1 MLGTFEP
8 SVGISSFNEIT
19 ELQNSDPGD
28 TIVDIKIFLLNF
40 SISDTRPQT
49 ADSNQTA
56 TRQQTEMGRK
66 PPAKK
71 KKGPE

>member
-1 MLGTFEP
+1 MLSSRWWVLGPFEP
-8 SVGISSFNEIT
+8 SVGISSFEEIT

-40 SISDTRPQT
+40 SISDTRQQT
-49 ADSNQTA
+49 A
-56 TRQQTEMGRK
+56 MGRK

-71 KKGPE
+71 KKRPE